1 MQPDLSPEDRAAI
14 AALLRDA
21 IAADRFPLSARV
33 TRMRAILNKL
43 DPPAPRPAPFPPVK
57 PQRQPSHFLR
67 KQARR

>member
-1 MQPDLSPEDRAAI
+1 MQPDLSPEDRA
-14 AALLRDA
+14 A

-43 DPPAPRPAPFPPVK
+43 DPPAPRPPAPFPPVK